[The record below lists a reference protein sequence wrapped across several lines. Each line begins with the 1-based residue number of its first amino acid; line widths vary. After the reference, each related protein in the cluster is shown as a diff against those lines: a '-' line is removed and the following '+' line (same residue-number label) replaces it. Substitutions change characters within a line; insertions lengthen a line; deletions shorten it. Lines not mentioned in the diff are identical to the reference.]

1 MPAPVP
7 AWFVDG
13 QYSWNCFRSAIPS
26 GRIDY
31 AAMRRLIEEHAQAF
45 IDEAYYFNADWDAGD
60 SGRQDGFYTAI
71 SQPPP
76 RGPGLRPK
84 RYWVHRRALSWP
96 RDMGGGPVLH
106 PETGEQYQLTIQ
118 KAVDVGL
125 AFHLMRSHARR
136 GWDRLYL
143 VAGDADFAEV
153 ITHLVEA
160 EGVELVLMGTG
171 GSLSADLLPL
181 AREVLYFEDFA
192 HDILL
197 AQRHE
202 ETR

>member
-1 MPAPVP
+1 MPSPRP

-13 QYSWNCFRSAIPS
+13 QYSWNCFRSVVPH

-31 AAMRRLIEEHAQAF
+31 AAMRRMIEDHADAL
-45 IDEAYYFNADWDAGD
+45 IDEAYYFNADWDAD
-60 SGRQDGFYTAI
+60 TAKQDGFYTAI

-76 RGPGLRPK
+76 KGAGLRPK
-84 RYWVHRRALSWP
+84 RYWVQRRALNWP

-106 PETGEQYQLTIQ
+106 PETGEQFQLTQQ

-136 GWDRLYL
+136 RWDRLYL

-153 ITHLVEA
+153 VTHLVEG
-160 EGVELVLMGTG
+160 EGVELVLLGTG
-171 GSLSADLLPL
+171 ASLSSDLLPL
-181 AREVLYFEDFA
+181 AREVLYFDDFA
-192 HDILL
+192 PDILL
-197 AQRHE
+197 PSRYE

>member
-1 MPAPVP
+1 MP

-13 QYSWNCFRSAIPS
+13 QYSWNCFRSVQPS

-31 AAMRRLIEEHAQAF
+31 AAMRARIEQHAGAR
-45 IDEAYYFNADWDAGD
+45 IDEAYYFNADWDAD
-60 SGRQDGFYTAI
+60 TGRQDSFYTAI

-76 RGPGLRPK
+76 RGAGLRPK
-84 RYWVHRRALSWP
+84 RYWVSRRALNWP

-153 ITHLVEA
+153 ITYLVES
-160 EGVELVLMGTG
+160 EGVELVLVGTAH
-171 GSLSADLLPL
+171 SLSSELLPL
-181 AREVLYFEDFA
+181 AREVLYFEDLA
-192 HDILL
+192 PDILL
-197 AQRHE
+197 SARHE
-202 ETR
+202 EIR